1 MILSSEYQRDANLD
15 GADKLVSSGR
25 LSPSANAAMSDHVI
39 GGNILLPGVEY
50 IEMAFAHCKTK

>member
-1 MILSSEYQRDANLD
+1 MILASEYHRDANLD

-50 IEMAFAHCKTK
+50 IEMTFAHCKTK